1 MAVVATPPQGPVRL
15 PRTLSDTNAPHQPL
29 LLSMEE
35 QSAGDEVPAE
45 SALSLASVCASYAFA
60 PAPGDLISPA
70 DWLGSPHLLA
80 AASYPGALRV
90 AGGGR
95 GLSSAFTRLSCEQQ
109 LRVFAASLDKN
120 GEVRA
125 RLPAVPSR
133 RRTSWC
139 VFVSFFLSFPSPFRA
154 ISLDRANT
162 GRRAAEST
170 PGYCGRYECSG
181 AGPV

>member
-109 LRVFAASLDKN
+109 LGVFAASLDKN
-120 GEVRA
+120 GEVSESALACCAQPPSDVMVCVCFLFPFLPVALQGNQFGQGKHRTKSSREYA
-125 RLPAVPSR
+125 RVLRQV
-133 RRTSWC
+133 
-139 VFVSFFLSFPSPFRA
+139 
-154 ISLDRANT
+154 
-162 GRRAAEST
+162 
-170 PGYCGRYECSG
+170 
-181 AGPV
+181 

>member
-1 MAVVATPPQGPVRL
+1 
-15 PRTLSDTNAPHQPL
+15 
-29 LLSMEE
+29 MEE

-45 SALSLASVCASYAFA
+45 SALSLASVCATYAFA

-109 LRVFAASLDKN
+109 LGVFAASLDKN
-120 GEVRA
+120 GEVSESA
-125 RLPAVPSR
+125 LACCAHGQPPSL
-133 RRTSWC
+133 
-139 VFVSFFLSFPSPFRA
+139 FPLIFFLSFPSRP
-154 ISLDRANT
+154 SLQGNQFGQGKHRTKSSREYA
-162 GRRAAEST
+162 RVLRQ
-170 PGYCGRYECSG
+170 
-181 AGPV
+181 V